1 MTKEHLYHY
10 LGTNGSILSP
20 VFLENVYCVKKL
32 RLTADEGNVLTKD
45 NKNFV
50 SSVVI
55 PLAEERQWQEVPVGQ
70 I

>member
-1 MTKEHLYHY
+1 MTKEILYHY

-32 RLTADEGNVLTKD
+32 RLMADEGNVLTKD
-45 NKNFV
+45 GKNFV

-55 PLAEERQWQEVPVGQ
+55 PLAEEKQWQEMPVGQ
-70 I
+70 V